1 MGEQVKVRIDNV
13 TKQYDLYKKKSD
25 KVKAL
30 FKFSNKDIPTFWA
43 LKGISIEIHDG
54 ETVGLIGI
62 NGSGKS
68 TLSNI
73 IAGVIPPT
81 TGAMYINGETSIISV
96 SSGLKKELT
105 GLENIRLKSL
115 MTGKTNKEIDE
126 SINSIVDFAD
136 IGDFVNQ
143 PVKSYSSGMKS
154 RLGFAIAVHTN
165 PDILI
170 IDEALSVGDETFYQK
185 SVDKMLEFK
194 AQGKTIFFVSHS
206 LGQVKKLCDKII
218 WMHYGEIK
226 MIGPAEEVADEYK
239 KFIKEFKAMSAKE
252 KKGYQKKHKEK
263 QKNFDVRR
271 YFDDKLR
278 LATTSKGKKELKRQ
292 FSEEKITDRM
302 NWPTRIIL
310 TTVIIAIVMLS
321 VVHLSGRSL
330 SSFLLGNSSTNGE
343 IKKDLDVSFNSSNQF
358 ETIYLENGEKLL

>member
-1 MGEQVKVRIDNV
+1 MEEQIKVRVSNV
-13 TKQYDLYKKKSD
+13 TKQYDLYKQKSD

-30 FKFSNKDIPTFWA
+30 FKFSKQDIPTFWA
-43 LKGISIEIHDG
+43 LKGVSFEIHDG

-73 IAGVIPPT
+73 IAGIIPPT
-81 TGAMYINGETSIISV
+81 TGATNINGETSIISI
-96 SSGLKKELT
+96 SAGLKNQLT

-115 MTGKTNKEIDE
+115 MTGKTNAEIDE
-126 SINSIVDFAD
+126 SIDSIIEFAD

-185 SVDKMLEFK
+185 CVDKMMEFK

-226 MIGPAEEVADEYK
+226 MIGPSEEVAKEYQS
-239 KFIKEFKAMSAKE
+239 FINEFKAMSAKE
-252 KKGYQKKHKEK
+252 KKAYQNKHKQEQKDFDIRQFHQEK
-263 QKNFDVRR
+263 IANAKDKNEEKILDQ
-271 YFDDKLR
+271 
-278 LATTSKGKKELKRQ
+278 Q
-292 FSEEKITDRM
+292 FSEEKITDKM
-302 NWPTRIIL
+302 TWPTRIALIITIAAIIFLVSVHFSEKSL
-310 TTVIIAIVMLS
+310 TS
-321 VVHLSGRSL
+321 VLIGSNNRDNEIHQLAGT
-330 SSFLLGNSSTNGE
+330 STNE
-343 IKKDLDVSFNSSNQF
+343 VKTISFSV
-358 ETIYLENGEKLL
+358 ENDRIE

>member
-1 MGEQVKVRIDNV
+1 MEEQLKVRVSNV
-13 TKQYDLYKKKSD
+13 TKQYDLYKQKSD

-30 FKFSNKDIPTFWA
+30 FKFSKKNIPTFWA
-43 LKGISIEIHDG
+43 LRGVSFDIYDG

-73 IAGVIPPT
+73 IAGIIPPT
-81 TGAMYINGETSIISV
+81 TGDTLINGETSIISI
-96 SSGLKKELT
+96 SAGLKNQLT

-126 SINSIVDFAD
+126 SVDSIIEFAD

-154 RLGFAIAVHTN
+154 RLGFAIAVHTD

-185 SVDKMLEFK
+185 CVDKMMEFK

-218 WMHYGEIK
+218 WMHYGEIR
-226 MIGPAEEVADEYK
+226 MIGPAAEVADEYQ
-239 KFIKEFKAMSAKE
+239 KFINEFKAMSAKD
-252 KKGYQKKHKEK
+252 KKAYQNKHKQK
-263 QKNFDVRR
+263 QKDFDIRQ
-271 YFDDKLR
+271 YHQEKLEK
-278 LATTSKGKKELKRQ
+278 AKDKKEEKILNQQ
-292 FSEEKITDRM
+292 FSEEKITDKM
-302 NWPTRIIL
+302 TWPTRL
-310 TTVIIAIVMLS
+310 TLMLTIAATLFLVGVHFSGKSLMS
-321 VVHLSGRSL
+321 VLIGSSDRNSETQQVASVTSQSNRSF
-330 SSFLLGNSSTNGE
+330 SY
-343 IKKDLDVSFNSSNQF
+343 ID
-358 ETIYLENGEKLL
+358 ENEKIE